1 MPSVVGVHGIGQQFK
16 GPNVLWTEWLPAGDG
31 LWLAGVEFPRDDDLM
46 CAFYGDLFRPPGTK
60 AVGIPPYDANDVTDD
75 WEKELLEAW
84 QHSLGSHSGLDP
96 FRIFSTRNSKS
107 V

>member
-16 GPNVLWTEWLPAGDG
+16 GPNVLWTEWLPALRDG

-84 QHSLGSHSGLDP
+84 QHSLGSTLLGVRP
-96 FRIFSTRNSKS
+96 I
-107 V
+107 